1 MFRSIESV
9 LTHFDRYPD
18 YEAYKLYKGKEA
30 KDNKGGL
37 IDESPADAQHGDC
50 LVRLQSVLRDMG
62 PGQYLVQF
70 KRKATDNNNIIN
82 ANFEIPYTTTAER
95 AAIGSTAQPVGV
107 NGRDY
112 IHRDDLE
119 NIITAKI
126 GEVKAQNKLDML
138 EKEIEALKNRKPE
151 KQEPLEKIMDNP
163 LVQAIGA
170 MFLQKMSAMPKGI
183 AGGQAI
189 VSDMPIYHHPQE
201 QPPIH
206 QQHPTPPMD
215 ETQTNP
221 ETEQKVQEIFR
232 IGTLLTGSP
241 EAGIDLLHKLAHYC
255 HQQQHSPM
263 FQIVRQQVEAT
274 VPGTLPE

>member
-1 MFRSIESV
+1 MFRSIDSV

-37 IDESPADAQHGDC
+37 IDESPAESDHGSA
-50 LVRLQSVLRDMG
+50 LVRLRAVLQDMG

-70 KRKATDNNNIIN
+70 KRKSTDNNNIIN
-82 ANFEIPYTTTAER
+82 ANFEIPYTNLTAER
-95 AAIGSTAQPVGV
+95 AAIGGTAQPMGI

-119 NIITAKI
+119 KI
-126 GEVKAQNKLDML
+126 VQAEIGKVNAQNELALMKR
-138 EKEIEALKNRKPE
+138 EIEELKNRKPE

-170 MFLQKMSAMPKGI
+170 MFLQKMSAVPRGI
-183 AGGQAI
+183 AGGQTI
-189 VSDMPIYHHPQE
+189 VSDMPIA
-201 QPPIH
+201 PPV
-206 QQHPTPPMD
+206 QQHTP
-215 ETQTNP
+215 ENTQHMSEQSNQSAN
-221 ETEQKVQEIFR
+221 EQKVNEIFR
-232 IGTLLTGSP
+232 IGTLMTGNP
-241 EAGIDLLHKLAHYC
+241 DAGIDLLHKLAHYC
-255 HQQQHSPM
+255 YQNQNSPM
-263 FQIVRQQVEAT
+263 FQIVRQQVETT

>member
-37 IDESPADAQHGDC
+37 IDESPAECNHGDC
-50 LVRLQSVLRDMG
+50 MVRLQAVLRDMG

-70 KRKATDNNNIIN
+70 KRKSTDNNNIIN
-82 ANFEIPYTTTAER
+82 ANFEVPYTTTER
-95 AAIGSTAQPVGV
+95 AAIGSTAQPAGI

-119 NIITAKI
+119 KIMQAKI
-126 GEVKAQNKLDML
+126 GEVTAQHRLATL
-138 EKEIEALKNRKPE
+138 EKQIEDLKNRKPE

-170 MFLQKMSAMPKGI
+170 MFLQKMSAVPRGI
-183 AGGQAI
+183 AGGQTI
-189 VSDMPIYHHPQE
+189 VSDMPIAAPVHEHTNQNTQHMSEE
-201 QPPIH
+201 QNN
-206 QQHPTPPMD
+206 
-215 ETQTNP
+215 QTAN
-221 ETEQKVQEIFR
+221 EQKVNEIFR
-232 IGTLLTGSP
+232 IGTLMTGNP
-241 EAGIDLLHKLAHYC
+241 DAGIDLLHKLAHYC
-255 HQQQHSPM
+255 YQNQNQAM

-274 VPGTLPE
+274 VPGELPQ

>member
-1 MFRSIESV
+1 MFRSIDSV
-9 LTHFDRYPD
+9 LTHFDRYPE

-37 IDESPADAQHGDC
+37 IDESPADASHGDC
-50 LVRLQSVLRDMG
+50 LVRLRSVLQDMG

-82 ANFEIPYTTTAER
+82 ANFEIPYTTAVP
-95 AAIGSTAQPVGV
+95 AAIGSTAQPVGI

-112 IHRDDLE
+112 IHRDDLDK
-119 NIITAKI
+119 ILQAKI
-126 GEVKAQNKLDML
+126 GEVQKDNELANLRREFEEFKQ
-138 EKEIEALKNRKPE
+138 RKPE

-170 MFLQKMSAMPKGI
+170 MFLQKMQQMPKGI

-189 VSDMPIYHHPQE
+189 VTDMPITHHQ
-201 QPPIH
+201 H
-206 QQHPTPPMD
+206 QQPIMAEE
-215 ETQTNP
+215 ETQPTA
-221 ETEQKVQEIFR
+221 ESERKVQEIFR
-232 IGTLLTGSP
+232 IGTLMTGNP

-255 HQQQHSPM
+255 YQNQHSPM
-263 FQIVRQQVEAT
+263 FQIVKQQVETT
-274 VPGTLPE
+274 VPGALPE